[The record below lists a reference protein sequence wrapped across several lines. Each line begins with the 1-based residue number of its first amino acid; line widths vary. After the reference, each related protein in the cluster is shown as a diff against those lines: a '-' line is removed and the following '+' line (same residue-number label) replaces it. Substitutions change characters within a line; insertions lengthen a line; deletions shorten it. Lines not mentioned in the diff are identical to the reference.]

1 MAARFKQRYGQI
13 LALFLLLLLLLGIAT
28 GAASVVFENGGG
40 ATVIPFVHLGRAS
53 TLPALLRSPEFL
65 LLAVTGSMLCGLL
78 PLLPPIHASLLA
90 LGCALPF
97 AYLGLTATPG
107 RGAML
112 PMEFNLMVILML
124 FAVDVLIGYFREG
137 HMKQQIIA
145 VFGQYIPPQL
155 VDEISRNP
163 RHLDLSG
170 EARNLT
176 VMFCDLQNFSG
187 MAEQLNPRQLALLLN
202 EYFTVM
208 TEVLYTFDATI
219 DKYIGDSIMAF
230 WGAPLPREDHARR
243 AILAAL
249 SMQKA
254 IRALSEKFVARGWPS
269 LSMGIGINT
278 GIMNVGNMG
287 SKYRIAYTV
296 VGDAVNLAA
305 RLESLTR
312 NYHVPCIVS
321 EATRRAVNG
330 ILFRALDVVQVKGK
344 HNRTRIYQPLCPE
357 EDAGPTLREM
367 LRRHRQGMEYYFSDR
382 HEDARKIFA
391 ELAGQ
396 EKGDGF
402 YRAMLERLG

>member
-13 LALFLLLLLLLGIAT
+13 LILSLLLLILLAIAT
-28 GAASVVFENGGG
+28 GATSVVFGHTDG
-40 ATVIPFVHLGRAS
+40 AAVIPSIRLGGAS
-53 TLPALLRSPEFL
+53 TLHALLQSPDFL
-65 LLAVTGSMLCGLL
+65 LLVATGSILCALL
-78 PLLPPIHASLLA
+78 PLLTPIRASLLT

-97 AYLGLTATPG
+97 LYLGLFSSPG
-107 RGAML
+107 RGTML

-124 FAVDVLIGYFREG
+124 FAVDVLIGYFRET
-137 HMKQQIIA
+137 HLKQQIITL
-145 VFGQYIPPQL
+145 FGQYIPPQL
-155 VDEISRNP
+155 VDELSRNP

-176 VMFCDLQNFSG
+176 VLFCDLQNFSG
-187 MAEQLNPRQLALLLN
+187 VAEQLNPRQLTLMLN
-202 EYFTVM
+202 EYFTDM
-208 TEVLYTFDATI
+208 TGILYAFGATI

-230 WGAPLPREDHARR
+230 WGAPVPREDHARR

-249 SMQKA
+249 SMQKE
-254 IRALSEKFVARGWPS
+254 IHNLSERFVARGWPS

-312 NYHVPCIVS
+312 SYHVPCIVS
-321 EATRRAVNG
+321 EATCNAADG

-344 HNRTRIYQPLCPE
+344 HNRTKIYQPLCPE
-357 EDAGPTLREM
+357 EEAGPTLREM
-367 LRRHRQGMEYYFSDR
+367 LRRHREGMDCYFSDR
-382 HEDARKIFA
+382 HEEARKIFT

-396 EKGDGF
+396 KQEDGF
-402 YRAMLERLG
+402 YRAMLEKME